1 MSPLQ
6 VRNISP
12 FLPSSLNPKTQ
23 NGKLCSRRMDICAA
37 GPNHR
42 DSYEGQRA
50 AFSLTLPAPRPPG
63 SKAAPT
69 LGVKRK
75 KEAPLG
81 SSSQSP
87 STEEGGEGVVEEEG
101 NGWGG
106 GDPKR
111 RKMAENFRDTYLEVK
126 QVPARGPLGLIAPD
140 RTLSPFK

>member
-1 MSPLQ
+1 
-6 VRNISP
+6 
-12 FLPSSLNPKTQ
+12 
-23 NGKLCSRRMDICAA
+23 MDICAA
-37 GPNHR
+37 GPIHR
-42 DSYEGQRA
+42 DSYKGQRA
-50 AFSLTLPAPRPPG
+50 AFSDTPRPPG
-63 SKAAPT
+63 AKAAPT
-69 LGVKRK
+69 IGVKRPK
-75 KEAPLG
+75 GAQAQSG